1 MSQIVPFRSEGG
13 NTKTPRI
20 YQISPSIRW
29 CFTLNNYTEHEISS
43 IVPIFRSHCRLA
55 IFGKEIAETGTPH
68 LQGYLEFKKKSRPKS
83 IFGIDRI
90 HWEKAKGN
98 KQSNIV
104 YCSKEDKNPFCHN
117 IDWQKH
123 RPVDIIDDTRL
134 YDWQIEILELIEER
148 PDDRKIHWFWSH
160 DGGIGKT
167 HFCKYLTMKKGAI
180 CLHGKGADVRNGVV
194 DFYNKQGYTPN
205 LIVFPIP
212 RSYDTDYLSYEALEN
227 IKDMYFYSG
236 KYEGGQICGNCPHL
250 LVFAN
255 CPPNISKMSED
266 RWRVVELKGNKKGE
280 EILIEDIEL

>member
-1 MSQIVPFRSEGG
+1 MPPHSFLSKIEVFFNGYDLVLCRRDLLLLIGSCWFFVSDMPPILGSRGTG
-13 NTKTPRI
+13 
-20 YQISPSIRW
+20 
-29 CFTLNNYTEHEISS
+29 SS
-43 IVPIFRSHCRLA
+43 W
-55 IFGKEIAETGTPH
+55 H
-68 LQGYLEFKKKSRPKS
+68 L
-83 IFGIDRI
+83 
-90 HWEKAKGN
+90 
-98 KQSNIV
+98 
-104 YCSKEDKNPFCHN
+104 
-117 IDWQKH
+117 
-123 RPVDIIDDTRL
+123 
-134 YDWQIEILELIEER
+134 
-148 PDDRKIHWFWSH
+148 
-160 DGGIGKT
+160 
-167 HFCKYLTMKKGAI
+167 KKGAI

-255 CPPNISKMSED
+255 CPPNITKMSED